1 MSSDFVRYRPE
12 IEIFDPKLSK
22 YMTRIIDFWDTR
34 SVNRRQGKAA
44 GGPPSVAPTR
54 RQSAS
59 SGQKSRSWAMRRRPY
74 AQGIYAKPGRH
85 HPLIR
90 FSSASN
96 HLGPDAALGPVLGF
110 AWERRECDPLTAA
123 TTWCG
128 QLFGRRDR
136 SPKPR
141 EALRRIGLT
150 QPCTD

>member
-34 SVNRRQGKAA
+34 SVNRRQGKAT

-96 HLGPDAALGPVLGF
+96 HFGPDAALGPVLGSRGS
-110 AWERRECDPLTAA
+110 AESAIHSPQRPSGMGNSSADA
-123 TTWCG
+123 T
-128 QLFGRRDR
+128 DR
-136 SPKPR
+136 PNLAKPST
-141 EALRRIGLT
+141 GCLT